1 MFFLI
6 LLHSL
11 LPNTKHLEHGGMA
24 TTLEDA
30 AAARKAKL
38 LALREK
44 RDGKGKRKAEDELEG
59 PSEPSANTSWWPHD
73 SAEYGYAGY
82 LLCIETLMLQQGK
95 REDMTRQRNSIRW
108 KSKSLVYLAR

>member
-1 MFFLI
+1 
-6 LLHSL
+6 
-11 LPNTKHLEHGGMA
+11 MA

-59 PSEPSANTSWWPHD
+59 PSEPSVFTFWD
-73 SAEYGYAGY
+73 CGRVTI
-82 LLCIETLMLQQGK
+82 C
-95 REDMTRQRNSIRW
+95 
-108 KSKSLVYLAR
+108 